1 MANNEVAA
9 QVQQK
14 KPLSMVEYIAATQHD
29 VLSSLQEKQK
39 TGMVLP
45 KNYVPMNALS
55 AALLTIQQVQ
65 DKDHNLAL
73 SVCSPESVKQSLNE
87 MLQSGLNPAKKQCY
101 FIVYGKK
108 LVMQTSYFGEVAKAK
123 YADPTIDDIYSE
135 VVYVGDTFRYSIK
148 RGHKV
153 ITEHVQ
159 APENIKLA
167 NIVGAYATIVY
178 KDGREVSDYM
188 TKEQINNSWSR
199 GQTKGASD
207 AHKLAPEEMSKK
219 TVLRRLC
226 KAIYNTSDDT
236 ELMYDDEAKAIDES
250 IDAQQNQR
258 TIDITPE
265 TRSLPAGTVMGR
277 VDEDGVITDDQ
288 DPGEA
293 TGDEPEGFPVG

>member
-9 QVQQK
+9 QQK

-39 TGMVLP
+39 SGMVLP

-101 FIVYGKK
+101 FIVFGKK
-108 LVMQTSYFGEVAKAK
+108 LVMLTSYFGEVAKAK
-123 YADPTIDDIYSE
+123 YADPEIADVYAE
-135 VVYVGDTFRYSIK
+135 VVYKKDDFAYEIK

-153 ITEHVQ
+153 VAKHIQ
-159 APENIKLA
+159 APENVILSDIK
-167 NIVGAYATIVY
+167 GAYATIVY

-199 GQTKGASD
+199 GQTKGGSD

-236 ELMYDDEAKAIDES
+236 ELMYDDEAKAIDDQ

-265 TRSLPAGTVMGR
+265 TRSLPAGVVMGR

-293 TGDEPEGFPVG
+293 SGDEPEGFPVG